1 MQELA
6 EAQNQCQSHLRLE
19 QQRLLLKTQGEVR
32 KMREEVLEEILKE
45 IKKSNQLLAKL
56 LGIIE
61 NK

>member
-1 MQELA
+1 
-6 EAQNQCQSHLRLE
+6 
-19 QQRLLLKTQGEVR
+19 
-32 KMREEVLEEILKE
+32 MREEVLEEILKE